1 MDHTDHLV
9 YNVNDNVPL
18 PLLILNIL
26 QHFFVLSV
34 YMTYPVIIT
43 RAIGGGE
50 DLSTFLISSTLIGS
64 GMATLLQSFH
74 RTGCGY
80 TLPMIPNSS
89 YLPASILA
97 ATSGGLPLLYGMMI
111 VSGFLE
117 MLFSRLTQYFR
128 ILFPG
133 EVIGVVMFMLGLS
146 VIPFSFP
153 LFFGSGG
160 SSSLNPAAT
169 AVGVITLGSM
179 ILLSIQQKKVFRFY
193 AVLIGIIIGFVSS
206 AFFGLLT
213 PNSFEASGV
222 VSLFSI
228 PSPLGFVS
236 YSFDISL
243 LIPFA
248 IGMLCVML
256 KSAGNISLL
265 DEYIGGINQNNLR
278 RGIFS
283 EGLGVVLCSV
293 IGGIGI
299 GSSASNISLIRG
311 TGIASRSIGIFLGI
325 FLIFC
330 GFFPIIGW
338 FFHVMPE
345 PIMGAV
351 VIYAIAFIM
360 LGGVQSISSRVLDN
374 RRTFVVILPI
384 MIGVSSVMCPNLYI
398 ALPDTLRLFFASPL
412 TSGAIFVVF
421 LGLLF
426 KIGIPTKRNLIF
438 GQDPH
443 VDLSYLHLDCGRLW
457 TLDKTQMFQIIHHIQ
472 ALIYAIPN
480 GVHPEIL
487 SITLKN
493 SLGIIS
499 AELIVSGPVDEH
511 AMKIAGHYYT
521 AIVTVSTVAEK
532 TVIQSSYL
540 IV

>member
-1 MDHTDHLV
+1 
-9 YNVNDNVPL
+9 
-18 PLLILNIL
+18 
-26 QHFFVLSV
+26 LS
-34 YMTYPVIIT
+34 P
-43 RAIGGGE
+43 
-50 DLSTFLISSTLIGS
+50 
-64 GMATLLQSFH
+64 
-74 RTGCGY
+74 
-80 TLPMIPNSS
+80 
-89 YLPASILA
+89 
-97 ATSGGLPLLYGMMI
+97 
-111 VSGFLE
+111 
-117 MLFSRLTQYFR
+117 
-128 ILFPG
+128 
-133 EVIGVVMFMLGLS
+133 
-146 VIPFSFP
+146 
-153 LFFGSGG
+153 
-160 SSSLNPAAT
+160 LNPVAT

-179 ILLSIQQKKVFRFY
+179 IILSIQQKKVFRFY

-213 PNSFEASGV
+213 PSSFEASGV

-299 GSSASNISLIRG
+299 GSSASNTSLIHG

-398 ALPDTLRLFFASPL
+398 ALPDTLRLFFTSPL

-421 LGLLF
+421 LCLLF
-426 KIGIPTKRNLIF
+426 KICISTKRYLIF
-438 GQDPH
+438 FPVSHADVSCH
-443 VDLSYLHLDCGRLW
+443 HLDCGRLW